1 MGGCSSSTDDAEMPK
16 LSSSILENKFK
27 NIEKK
32 TFDLPL
38 NLNAPL
44 AVHSSNGILLIM

>member
-16 LSSSILENKFK
+16 LSSSVLENKFK

-32 TFDLPL
+32 TFELPL

-44 AVHSSNGILLIM
+44 TVHSSNGILLIM